1 MRAEVFRVGDG
12 DHVVPGV
19 RRRFPPP
26 PDRVRC
32 PRRISAAD
40 YDHNLQDGVA
50 GHITVVQLAGH
61 LVPATD
67 TPLITFPSLPFI

>member
-19 RRRFPPP
+19 RRSSPPP

-32 PRRISAAD
+32 PRRI
-40 YDHNLQDGVA
+40 HNLQDGVA
-50 GHITVVQLAGH
+50 GHIAVVQLAGH
-61 LVPATD
+61 LVPSTD
-67 TPLITFPSLPFI
+67 TQLITFPSLPFT

>member
-19 RRRFPPP
+19 WRRPPPP

-32 PRRISAAD
+32 PRRISALGTACGLD
-40 YDHNLQDGVA
+40 GGQSRYFTEAMAGGDNL
-50 GHITVVQLAGH
+50 
-61 LVPATD
+61 
-67 TPLITFPSLPFI
+67 

>member
-19 RRRFPPP
+19 RRRSPPP
-26 PDRVRC
+26 PE
-32 PRRISAAD
+32 

-50 GHITVVQLAGH
+50 GHIAVVQLAGH

-67 TPLITFPSLPFI
+67 TQLITFPSLPFI